1 LPDLRSWNP
10 SPHPPADQLD
20 QAVRP
25 SGAARR
31 SSRWYRTYLLVFAA
45 GSLVLSVGTG
55 LWVGGPGVAVV
66 TAIWAAFVALSSVWV
81 TRKPTTI
88 RGMKGLHLGVMLG
101 WTVAWV
107 LTVVLG
113 STVFPDQLGWWVV
126 GGLLTAAA
134 PAVGAVLA
142 HRRTA

>member
-1 LPDLRSWNP
+1 MEPVAT
-10 SPHPPADQLD
+10 SPAVSADQLD
-20 QAVRP
+20 RAARL

-31 SSRWYRTYLLVFAA
+31 SSRWYRTYLVVFAA
-45 GSLVLSVGTG
+45 GSFVLAVATG
-55 LWVGGPGVAVV
+55 LWAGGPGVAVV
-66 TAIWAAFVALSSVWV
+66 TGVWAAFIALSSVWV

-88 RGMKGLHLGVMLG
+88 RGMKGLHLGVMLA

-113 STVFPDQLGWWVV
+113 STVFTGQLAWWVV